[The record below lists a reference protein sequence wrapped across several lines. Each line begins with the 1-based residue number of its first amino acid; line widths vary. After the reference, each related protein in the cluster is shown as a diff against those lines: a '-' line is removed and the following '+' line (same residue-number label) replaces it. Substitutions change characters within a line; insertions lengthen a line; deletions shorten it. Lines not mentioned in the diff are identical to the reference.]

1 MSSISR
7 TNSIATTS
15 PMKEVSSA
23 TISIPTPVTPGSEE
37 WKTAQLIQ
45 KKTEAELNGE
55 VLSPSQIKRFKIAI
69 AKNAK
74 SFNDKRISEENTFND
89 ESVRK
94 QIRKDAKKQ
103 RNQLIKQ
110 EKIDEEANTLYDQC
124 HSLGIAP
131 LFRSNATSKCIIELC
146 QKELSEYMKSPMT
159 SQQFAEISMIEKQQ
173 SEDICAAARAEEI
186 FRDVKTGLVCSNQK
200 VEGEKFSLPLKKKK
214 KKNTLKSTI
223 VPIKDGDSQ
232 ELNIDWGENRLG
244 QTLTKTQQRQI
255 ATGNKAAYSA

>member
-15 PMKEVSSA
+15 PMKEVSAA

-74 SFNDKRISEENTFND
+74 SFNDKRILEENTLND

-124 HSLGIAP
+124 IVLGIAP
-131 LFRSNATSKCIIELC
+131 LFRSNATSNCIIELC
-146 QKELSEYMKSPMT
+146 QKELYEYMKSPMT

-173 SEDICAAARAEEI
+173 SENICAAARAEEI
-186 FRDVKTGLVCSNQK
+186 FRDVKTGLVSSNQK

>member
-124 HSLGIAP
+124 IVLGIAP

>member
-15 PMKEVSSA
+15 PMKEVSVA

-124 HSLGIAP
+124 IVLGIAP

-173 SEDICAAARAEEI
+173 SENICAAARAEEI

-223 VPIKDGDSQ
+223 VPTKDGDSQ

>member
-15 PMKEVSSA
+15 PMKEVSAA

-124 HSLGIAP
+124 IVLGIAP

-173 SEDICAAARAEEI
+173 SENICAAARAEEI

-223 VPIKDGDSQ
+223 VPAKDADSQ

>member
-15 PMKEVSSA
+15 PMKEVSAA

-74 SFNDKRISEENTFND
+74 SFNDKRILEENTLND

-124 HSLGIAP
+124 IVLGIAP
-131 LFRSNATSKCIIELC
+131 LFRSNATSNCIIELC
-146 QKELSEYMKSPMT
+146 QKELYEYMKSPMT

-173 SEDICAAARAEEI
+173 SENICAAARAEEI

>member
-124 HSLGIAP
+124 IVLGIAP

-173 SEDICAAARAEEI
+173 SENICAAARAEEI

-200 VEGEKFSLPLKKKK
+200 VEGEKFSLPLKKK

>member
-124 HSLGIAP
+124 IVLGIAP

-173 SEDICAAARAEEI
+173 SENICAAARAEEI
-186 FRDVKTGLVCSNQK
+186 FRDVKTGLVSSNQK

>member
-15 PMKEVSSA
+15 PMKEVSAA

-110 EKIDEEANTLYDQC
+110 EKIDEEACL
-124 HSLGIAP
+124 A
-131 LFRSNATSKCIIELC
+131 
-146 QKELSEYMKSPMT
+146 
-159 SQQFAEISMIEKQQ
+159 
-173 SEDICAAARAEEI
+173 SEDQDQGFVSRLTA
-186 FRDVKTGLVCSNQK
+186 SNGGS
-200 VEGEKFSLPLKKKK
+200 V
-214 KKNTLKSTI
+214 
-223 VPIKDGDSQ
+223 
-232 ELNIDWGENRLG
+232 
-244 QTLTKTQQRQI
+244 LTTKYQ
-255 ATGNKAAYSA
+255 